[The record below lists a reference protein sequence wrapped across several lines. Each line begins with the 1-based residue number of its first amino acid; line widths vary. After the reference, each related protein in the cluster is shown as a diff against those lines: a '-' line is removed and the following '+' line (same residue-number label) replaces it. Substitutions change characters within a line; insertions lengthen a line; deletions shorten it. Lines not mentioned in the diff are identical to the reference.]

1 MRARVWLGLAPG
13 REFWGRMVKQK
24 RGVLG
29 SGSEVVWGR
38 IAPEVELGLAGGTS
52 THIFARI
59 SDLNQDKNFPSFF
72 CTMCI
77 FSCFLISLIPALM
90 RGITS

>member
-1 MRARVWLGLAPG
+1 
-13 REFWGRMVKQK
+13 MVKQK

-59 SDLNQDKNFPSFF
+59 SDLNQDKNFPFF
-72 CTMCI
+72 
-77 FSCFLISLIPALM
+77 FSAPCAFSPA
-90 RGITS
+90 S

>member
-59 SDLNQDKNFPSFF
+59 SDLNQDKNFPFF
-72 CTMCI
+72 
-77 FSCFLISLIPALM
+77 FSAPCAFSPA
-90 RGITS
+90 S